1 MKHNYFTEVSLF
13 LDIIPQQPDALVSS
27 WQGIYNCHGRKRLLN
42 YSCCRIGDL
51 ASVVSLA
58 QK

>member
-1 MKHNYFTEVSLF
+1 MRHNYFTEVSLF
-13 LDIIPQQPDALVSS
+13 FDIFPQHRDALVSS
-27 WQGIYNCHGRKRLLN
+27 WQGFTIVIAEIRFLN